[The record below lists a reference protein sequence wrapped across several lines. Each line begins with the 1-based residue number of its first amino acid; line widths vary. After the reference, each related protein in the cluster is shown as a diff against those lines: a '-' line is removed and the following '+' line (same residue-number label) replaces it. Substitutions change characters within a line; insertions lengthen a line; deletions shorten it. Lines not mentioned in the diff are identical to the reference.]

1 MSSLS
6 FAKIIA
12 SRYLWSKRS
21 EAFITIITVISI
33 LGIAI
38 GVMVL
43 NIAMAVM
50 TGFEHE
56 LRDKIVGTNSHI
68 TVRRF
73 TGKIS
78 NWKVVQREIE
88 AVEGVSS
95 VSAYTYNQALVRKN
109 GQSMGVLIRGIEQ
122 HSANAKQL
130 RTYLD
135 SDQALHE
142 LFAPTPIEVERDAE
156 TLDQVQLPGVVVGR
170 ELARQL
176 NLFVGEPVS
185 ILSPQTSST
194 PFGLV
199 PQYKRFKIASIYTS
213 GLVEYESG
221 LAYVKLDEAQRFF
234 RLGDTVTGFE
244 IRLADIDRARE
255 IAQKIK
261 MHLDS
266 LSPGF
271 IAQAWTESNQA
282 LWEAIQLEKR
292 AYFIVLLL
300 IIVMASFSIVATL
313 IMIVLEKRKDI
324 AIMMTMG
331 ASPRSVASIFLIQG
345 GVIGLLGTICGLVLS
360 FVGCLL
366 LQKYGFPLNEQV
378 FQMKQLPV
386 RIELFNF
393 LIVSLSAFSIAF
405 LSTIYPAWRASKL
418 DPAEVL
424 RYE

>member
-1 MSSLS
+1 MSSFS
-6 FAKIIA
+6 FSKRIA
-12 SRYLWSKRS
+12 TRYLWSKRS
-21 EAFITIITVISI
+21 EAFITIITVISV
-33 LGIAI
+33 LGVAI

-56 LRDKIVGTNSHI
+56 LRDKIVGANSHI

-78 NWKVVQREIE
+78 DWKTIE
-88 AVEGVSS
+88 KRIAAVEGVNA
-95 VSAYTYNQALVRKN
+95 VSPYTYNQALIRKG
-109 GQSMGVLIRGIEQ
+109 GQSMGLLIRGIEDTGAAAEQ
-122 HSANAKQL
+122 VKA
-130 RTYLD
+130 YLD
-135 SDQALHE
+135 EGQSVADLLHP
-142 LFAPTPIEVERDAE
+142 APMQIERDDGVSDSVA
-156 TLDQVQLPGVVVGR
+156 LPGIIVGR
-170 ELARQL
+170 ELTRQL
-176 NLFVGEPVS
+176 TLFTGEPVS
-185 ILSPQTSST
+185 VLSPQTSST

-199 PQYKRFKIASIYTS
+199 PQYKRFLISGIYTS
-213 GLVEYESG
+213 GLVEYENG
-221 LAYVKLDEAQRFF
+221 LAYVSLAEAQKFF

-244 IRLADIDRARE
+244 VRVNSIDEARS

-261 MHLDS
+261 EELQP
-266 LSPGF
+266 LGPGF
-271 IAQAWTESNQA
+271 VAQAWTESNQA

-324 AIMMTMG
+324 AVLMTLG
-331 ASPRSVASIFLIQG
+331 ASPKSVAMIFRIQG
-345 GVIGLLGTICGLVLS
+345 ATIGLVGTVLGLVLS
-360 FVGCLL
+360 VVGCVALE
-366 LQKYGFPLNEQV
+366 KYGFPLNEQV

-386 RIELFNF
+386 RIEISNF
-393 LIVSLSAFSIAF
+393 LMVAVAAFSICF
-405 LSTIYPAWRASKL
+405 LSTIYPARRASRL